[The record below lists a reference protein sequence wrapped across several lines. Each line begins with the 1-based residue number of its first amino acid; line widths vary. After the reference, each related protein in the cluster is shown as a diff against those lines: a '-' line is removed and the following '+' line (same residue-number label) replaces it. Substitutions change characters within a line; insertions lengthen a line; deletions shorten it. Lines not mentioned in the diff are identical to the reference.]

1 MRKYF
6 PVLLVT
12 VLLMVSTLAGCSPK
26 SSPASNPSNPSS
38 SSPLGDAAQNPAP
51 AAAERTVTDAK
62 GREVKIPD
70 KVEKIAVTCYGG
82 ATHEMTV
89 LGFADAIVAQPTM
102 KSFPQL
108 KKMFPQYE
116 TVIDPGSFNEVNIEE
131 IIKADPDMVFVG
143 VSSPEGNKKIEEA
156 GFPTYTMWIG
166 WAAIDT
172 LKQEFLNIGMIMGNE
187 EQAKKLVAYW
197 DEKLAA
203 LETMLAKVPESE
215 RKVVYYTGADITKA
229 NTSDWAW
236 TFIEEAGGVS
246 AISKGTTGDVNVE
259 VVLAAD
265 PDVIITQG
273 GNGTAGFLQD
283 NRIQNLTAIKNKTVY
298 ECPIA
303 AFWWD
308 RPSPEAPLG
317 FMWLAQTLYPE
328 YTKDIDLKKETKYFF
343 SEFYNYD
350 LSDEEYASFF
360 VHKKK

>member
-1 MRKYF
+1 MRKY
-6 PVLLVT
+6 LLI
-12 VLLMVSTLAGCSPK
+12 LLTAGLLLAGALAGCSK
-26 SSPASNPSNPSS
+26 AGSSAPGGPE
-38 SSPLGDAAQNPAP
+38 QNGAP
-51 AAAERTVTDAK
+51 AAAEKTVTDAD
-62 GREVKIPD
+62 GRVVKVPA
-70 KVEKIAVTCYGG
+70 KVDKIAVTCYGG

-89 LGFADAIVAQPTM
+89 LGFADKIVAQPTM
-102 KSFPQL
+102 NSFPQL

-116 TVIDPGSFNEVNIEE
+116 TVIDLGSFNEVNVEE

-172 LKQEFLNIGMIMGNE
+172 LKQEFLNIGTIMGNE
-187 EQAKKLVAYW
+187 AQARKLVAYW

-203 LETMLAKVPESE
+203 LDKILAKVPESE
-215 RKVVYYTGADITKA
+215 RKKVYYTGADITKA

-246 AISKGTTGDVNVE
+246 AIKKGTTGAVNVE
-259 VVLAAD
+259 VILDSD
-265 PDVIITQG
+265 PDVIVTQG
-273 GNGTAGFLQD
+273 GNGTAGILQD
-283 NRIQNLTAIKNKTVY
+283 QRIQSLKAVKNKGVY

-328 YTKDIDLKKETKYFF
+328 YTKEIDLKKETKDFF
-343 SEFYNYD
+343 SEFYNYE